1 MNLEVVVPT
10 DYYFEELDE
19 CDRSILKGSRLDDDL
34 TLIKVEITDDHLN
47 CMSVDEFV
55 EFVGIDS
62 EFVVS
67 TNWDELM

>member
-1 MNLEVVVPT
+1 MKLDVVVPT
-10 DYYFEELDE
+10 DYYMEELEGD
-19 CDRSILKGSRLDDDL
+19 LVGSRLDNDL
-34 TLIKVEITDDHLN
+34 TIVRVEVTDEHLN
-47 CMSVDEFV
+47 CMSMEEFV

>member
-1 MNLEVVVPT
+1 MSLVLEVVVPT
-10 DYYFEELDE
+10 DYYMEELYSYFE
-19 CDRSILKGSRLDDDL
+19 GSKIDSDL
-34 TLIKVEITDDHLN
+34 TLVKVRDVDDVSLN
-47 CMSVDEFV
+47 CMSAEEYV